1 MGGNQ
6 GSRNICA
13 FVVLSHTTHNPLL
26 ERKPSP
32 APPPQASMPAFEN
45 ILQIDLKQF
54 EKTVVFVYKLKYVFG
69 FC

>member
-13 FVVLSHTTHNPLL
+13 FVVLSDTTHNPLL
-26 ERKPSP
+26 EQKPSP
-32 APPPQASMPAFEN
+32 PPPQPSVPAFEN
-45 ILQIDLKQF
+45 ILQIDIRQF
-54 EKTVVFVYKLKYVFG
+54 EKTVVFVYKLKYISG